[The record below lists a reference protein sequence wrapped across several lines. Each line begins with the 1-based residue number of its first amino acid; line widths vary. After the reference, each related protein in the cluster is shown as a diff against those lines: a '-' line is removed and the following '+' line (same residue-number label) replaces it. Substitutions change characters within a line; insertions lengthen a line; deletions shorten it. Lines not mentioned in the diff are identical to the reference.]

1 MAFELKQE
9 QSLKLSQQLVM
20 TPQLLQAIK
29 LLPLCR
35 LEMIQVIRQEIDE
48 NPVLDIDEDLEF
60 SEIISGESNGEYG
73 AENTEKPERLKV
85 EESPEE
91 FDWKGYIENI
101 SSDYS
106 GTFDGIEREPFE
118 STIVKQ
124 TTLSDHLLWQ
134 LHLSTFTE
142 EEMAIGISIIGNLD
156 QDGYLKAT
164 LTEIAGACQVNEEAV
179 ERVLKRVQEFDPI
192 GVGSRDLKECL
203 LIQARCLLKDV
214 PLVEE
219 ILNHHLPDLERK
231 KYQVI
236 ARELRVSLR
245 EVIKAS
251 KLISELEPKPGRS
264 FSTQETEY
272 ITPDIYVYKVNDEYV
287 VVLNEDGLPKLRI
300 SPLYRKAIRQQI
312 TGIPREYI
320 QGKLRSALWLIK
332 GIYHRQRTIK
342 NVMKSIIKFQ
352 REFFDKGIGH
362 LKPLI
367 LKDVA
372 DDIQM
377 HESTI
382 SRVTTNKYVHTPH
395 GIFELKYFFNS
406 RISSVTGEDIASE
419 SVKDKIRQILAK
431 EDDRKPYSDQE
442 IVKILKEDN
451 IEIARRT
458 VAKYRESLGILSSS
472 KRKKLF

>member
-9 QSLKLSQQLVM
+9 LRLSQQLVM

-35 LEMIQVIRQEIDE
+35 MELVELVSQEINE
-48 NPVLDIDEDLEF
+48 NPVLDEGQES
-60 SEIISGESNGEYG
+60 SETSAGESNGEYE
-73 AENTEKPERLKV
+73 AENTEKPAKLKV

-91 FDWKGYIENI
+91 FDWRGYAEYIG
-101 SSDYS
+101 S
-106 GTFDGIEREPFE
+106 GYAERFDGMEREPFE
-118 STIVKQ
+118 AVIIKQ
-124 TTLSDHLLWQ
+124 TSLADHLLWQ
-134 LHLSTFTE
+134 LHLSIFTE
-142 EEMAIGISIIGNLD
+142 EEVGIGTAIIGNLD
-156 QDGYLKAT
+156 QDGYLDAT
-164 LTEIAGACQVNEEAV
+164 LNEIAEACQVSEAEV
-179 ERVLKRVQEFDPI
+179 ETVLKKIQEFDPI
-192 GVGSRDLKECL
+192 GVASRDLKECL
-203 LIQARCLLKDV
+203 LVQARHHLKDV

-219 ILNHHLPDLERK
+219 IIAQHLQNLERR
-231 KYQVI
+231 KYQII
-236 ARELRVSLR
+236 ARELGVSLR
-245 EVIKAS
+245 EVIQAS
-251 KLISELEPKPGRS
+251 KIISELEPKPGR
-264 FSTQETEY
+264 FLNDKETEY
-272 ITPDIYVYKVNDEYV
+272 ITPDIYVYKVNEEYT

-300 SPLYRKAIRQQI
+300 SPFYQDAIRQK
-312 TGIPREYI
+312 TPGIPKEYI

-352 REFFDKGIGH
+352 REFFDYGIGH

-406 RISSVTGEDIASE
+406 RISAATGEDIASE
-419 SVKDKIRQILAK
+419 SVKDKIREIFAR
-431 EDDRKPYSDQE
+431 EDSRKPYSDQE
-442 IVKILKEDN
+442 IVSLLKQDN

-458 VAKYRESLGILSSS
+458 VAKYRGSLGVLSSS

>member
-1 MAFELKQE
+1 MAFEIKQE

-35 LEMIQVIRQEIDE
+35 LELIQVIRQEIDE
-48 NPVLDIDEDLEF
+48 NPVLDIDEDLES

-101 SSDYS
+101 SSDYTR
-106 GTFDGIEREPFE
+106 TFDGMEREPFE
-118 STIVKQ
+118 TKIVKR
-124 TTLSDHLLWQ
+124 TSLSNHLLWQ
-134 LHLSTFTE
+134 LHLSNGTE
-142 EEMAIGISIIGNLD
+142 EEITIGNEIIGNLN
-156 QDGYLKAT
+156 QDGYLEAT
-164 LTEIAGACQVNEEAV
+164 LTEIAETCHASEAAV
-179 ERVLKRVQEFDPI
+179 EKVFRRIQEFDPI

-203 LIQARCLLKDV
+203 LVQARCFLKEI

-219 ILNHHLPDLERK
+219 IIAHHLHNLERR

-236 ARELRVSLR
+236 ATELGVSLQ

-251 KLISELEPKPGRS
+251 KIIAALEPKPGRS
-264 FSTQETEY
+264 FNDKETEY

-287 VVLNEDGLPKLRI
+287 VVLNEDGLPKLKI
-300 SPLYRKAIRQQI
+300 SPFYRNAIRQK
-312 TGIPREYI
+312 TSGIPKKYI
-320 QGKLRSALWLIK
+320 QDKLRSALWLIR
-332 GIYHRQRTIK
+332 GIYHRQLTMK
-342 NVMKSIIKFQ
+342 NVMKCIIKFQ
-352 REFFDKGIGH
+352 REFFDYGIGH

-372 DDIQM
+372 DDVQM

-419 SVKDKIRQILAK
+419 SVKDKIRKILAK
-431 EDDRKPYSDQE
+431 EDPQKPYSDQE
-442 IVKILKEDN
+442 IVNLLKGEN

-458 VAKYRESLGILSSS
+458 VAKYRESLSILSSS
-472 KRKKLF
+472 KRKRLF